1 MSLLH
6 LWPSIHW
13 FINTALVTIHPVGL
27 YNPFSKTWMVSM
39 SGCLIRISSTL
50 VQHFAL
56 VEGANARE
64 IADGA
69 HGLPFAFLLY
79 VARVGDEA
87 LCWRER
93 LVITGSLTS
102 RQPSSDSRL
111 MASAP
116 ALRQT
121 PVGPRIERERA
132 RPASLFY
139 ISVIISLL
147 MLCLHSVSPQ
157 APPKNPATTATHSRT
172 CKHTHTHSPLHL
184 TSIEWR
190 SAGVLLN
197 LRS

>member
-1 MSLLH
+1 MDGE
-6 LWPSIHW
+6 P
-13 FINTALVTIHPVGL
+13 
-27 YNPFSKTWMVSM
+27 
-39 SGCLIRISSTL
+39 SGCLIHISSTL

-69 HGLPFAFLLY
+69 HRLPSA
-79 VARVGDEA
+79 VPV
-87 LCWRER
+87 LCGASRGWSIV
-93 LVITGSLTS
+93 LAWTACNYGNLTS

-116 ALRQT
+116 ALWQT

-157 APPKNPATTATHSRT
+157 APPKNPATNATHSRT

-184 TSIEWR
+184 TSIEWG
-190 SAGVLLN
+190 SGGVLLN
-197 LRS
+197 LRL